1 MSAALQDDARRT
13 DRAEAPPLLMEG
25 LSAGFGAR
33 MVLTGVSLAV
43 AAGAVTVLLGPN
55 GAGKTT
61 LLRAV
66 CGRLEARHGTVRICG
81 VDAEEAAA
89 RRLIGLAPQEIALYR
104 PLTIRENLE
113 TFARLAGVPWRGLS
127 ARVGEVMARAG
138 IAERAGE
145 RIDRLSGGWQRRANV
160 AAALVGAPRLLVL
173 DEPTVGIDA
182 QAREDLA
189 ALVQRLAADG
199 LAILLVTHDF
209 AFAERV
215 ADRAAI
221 LKAGRLI
228 LEGGLADL
236 LAARFKGRRMAEVTF
251 GTVPDG
257 ARKAAL
263 ATLGLAP
270 ADEPDLYCGLVA
282 DDPHAAAALIAALD
296 AMGAAPRALALKA
309 AGLEALYA
317 LAMREAAP

>member
-1 MSAALQDDARRT
+1 VSAGLLDEARRT
-13 DRAEAPPLLMEG
+13 ERTEAPPLLIEG

-33 MVLTGVSLAV
+33 TVLSGVSLAV
-43 AAGAVTVLLGPN
+43 AAGSATVLLGPN

-66 CGRLEARHGTVRICG
+66 CGRLAARAGMVRICG
-81 VDAEEAAA
+81 IPAEDATA

-113 TFARLAGVPWRGLS
+113 TFGRLAGVPWRGLS
-127 ARVGEVMARAG
+127 ARVNEVMARAG
-138 IAERAGE
+138 IDARAGE
-145 RIDRLSGGWQRRANV
+145 RIDRLSGGWQRRVNL

-182 QAREDLA
+182 HAREDLA
-189 ALVQRLAADG
+189 GLVQRLAADG

-221 LKAGRLI
+221 LKAGRI
-228 LEGGLADL
+228 VLEGPLGDL
-236 LAARFKGRRMAEVTF
+236 LTERFRGRRVAEVTF
-251 GTVPDG
+251 ATAPDD
-257 ARKAAL
+257 ARAAAL
-263 ATLGLAP
+263 AALGLAP
-270 ADEPDLYCGLVA
+270 SEEPTAFSGLIA
-282 DDPHAAAALIAALD
+282 DDPHAVAALIAALE
-296 AMGAAPRALALKA
+296 ALGAAPRTLALKA
-309 AGLEALYA
+309 AGLDALYA
-317 LAMREAAP
+317 HAVRED